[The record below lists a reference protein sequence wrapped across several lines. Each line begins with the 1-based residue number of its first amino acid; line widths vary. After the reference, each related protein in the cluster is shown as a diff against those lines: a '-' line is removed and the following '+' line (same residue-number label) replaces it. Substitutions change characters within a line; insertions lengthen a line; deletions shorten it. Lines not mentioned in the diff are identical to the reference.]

1 MDKQTQTQTQTE
13 QPTQKPLS
21 LYSTLIQDFNTSTPD
36 YLDRKKVAYQQTS
49 IKYFDKIRYLTKSYV
64 LPSNLL
70 NLPTTTEEELLSKYD
85 TIKKYV
91 DEIKLDRLKN
101 GKKDDNQ
108 RIKYSKKN
116 AILN

>member
-1 MDKQTQTQTQTE
+1 MDKQTQTQTE

-21 LYSTLIQDFNTSTPD
+21 LYSTLIQDFSTNKD
-36 YLDRKKVAYQQTS
+36 YFDRKKVAYQQTS

-64 LPSNLL
+64 VPANIL
-70 NLPTTTEEELLSKYD
+70 NMPTTTEEELLSKYD

-91 DEIKLDRLKN
+91 DNIKLDRLKN
-101 GKKDDNQ
+101 GKNEENK